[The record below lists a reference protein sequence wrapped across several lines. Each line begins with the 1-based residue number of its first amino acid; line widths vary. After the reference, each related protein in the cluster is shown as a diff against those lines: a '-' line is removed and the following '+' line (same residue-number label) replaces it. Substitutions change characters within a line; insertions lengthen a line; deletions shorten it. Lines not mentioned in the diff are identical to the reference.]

1 MTKFWQTG
9 LGILAAFILVCGGS
23 ETLLGKKTKQGSSTN
38 SSQESKKAL
47 PVKAVQVKK
56 ANGKQ
61 HLDYPGVVL
70 TDNQSELSF
79 RVPGMIEE
87 IPIKVGQILKKG
99 QLLARLDNDHFLN
112 AREQA
117 RAAKRQAKV
126 RMLDARSEYQR
137 LTNLLS
143 HRDIS
148 KQKLQN
154 AKTQA
159 KTAEENYHIA
169 QKRLAEAER
178 QLGYTTLKAPF
189 DGIVASKKVHSF
201 QTIEAGQPIALMVDS
216 SDLLFRVQLP
226 TSLLP
231 DKNNFQKF
239 ECVFP
244 ALNGLKIE
252 AKLHG
257 IGPSALP
264 PMHTFPLTVELESGT
279 KHPIMPGTD
288 GILRI
293 TVARDS
299 SKSRLLVP
307 ASAIT
312 SDHKG
317 NPQVWTANPKSGQAH
332 PRAVKLGGL
341 HGGKMAIESGL
352 STGEWVI
359 TAGQTHLSP
368 GRMIKIV
375 KPTSKSH

>member
-1 MTKFWQTG
+1 MTRFWQTG
-9 LGILAAFILVCGGS
+9 IGILVALVLVCGS
-23 ETLLGKKTKQGSSTN
+23 SDTLLAKEAEKDSATN
-38 SSQESKKAL
+38 ATQKSQRPL

-56 ANGKQ
+56 ADGKQ

-79 RVPGMIEE
+79 RVSGMVEE
-87 IPIKVGQILKKG
+87 FPVKVGQVLKKG
-99 QLLARLDNDHFLN
+99 QLIARLDNDHFLN

-137 LTNLLS
+137 LKNLLS

-159 KTAEENYHIA
+159 KTAEENFHIA

-189 DGIVASKKVHSF
+189 DGIVASKKIHAF
-201 QTIEAGQPIALMVDS
+201 QTVQAGQPIALMVDS

-226 TSLLP
+226 ASLLSRR
-231 DKNNFQKF
+231 DDFRKF
-239 ECVFP
+239 ECIFP
-244 ALNGLKIE
+244 ALSGLKLE
-252 AKLHG
+252 ASLHG

-264 PMHTFPLTVELESGT
+264 PLRTFPLTVELDPGT
-279 KHPIMPGTD
+279 KHPIMPGTE

-293 TVARDS
+293 TVAPDE
-299 SKSRLLVP
+299 SKSRILVP

-312 SDHKG
+312 GDHNGSPK
-317 NPQVWTANPKSGQAH
+317 VWIADPKTGQAH
-332 PRAVKLGGL
+332 PKSVKLGGL
-341 HGGKMAIESGL
+341 HDGRMTVKSGL
-352 STGEWVI
+352 SSGDWVI
-359 TAGQTHLSP
+359 TAGQTHLTP
-368 GRMIKIV
+368 GGKIKIV
-375 KPTSKSH
+375 KPKSGSR